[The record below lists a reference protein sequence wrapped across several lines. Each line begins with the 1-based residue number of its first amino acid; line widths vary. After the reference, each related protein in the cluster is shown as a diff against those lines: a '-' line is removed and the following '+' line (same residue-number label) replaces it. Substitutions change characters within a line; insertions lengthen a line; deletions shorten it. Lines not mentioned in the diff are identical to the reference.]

1 MFTKEKNRP
10 LRSWDYQLP
19 VVEEAGE
26 FIHSSKFHR
35 SASCKL
41 YPYDYVM
48 KTEAYAEYHVW
59 SQFKKGWIGLKGRS
73 LWYEGTH
80 APWWLGIK
88 STENEERHL
97 YVVLKMKRN
106 RAVEYWGQ
114 CWSQTQK
121 SLAWA
126 WFLKELWLSTSSL
139 TSLKA
144 SFPCLET
151 RSLVPKILEQVNGP

>member
-59 SQFKKGWIGLKGRS
+59 SQFKKGWTWTERQIFVIWRYPCPHDDWALRVQRLKNGIFMSSWRIREIGL
-73 LWYEGTH
+73 WNTEGS
-80 APWWLGIK
+80 AD
-88 STENEERHL
+88 
-97 YVVLKMKRN
+97 LKPRN
-106 RAVEYWGQ
+106 HWP
-114 CWSQTQK
+114 
-121 SLAWA
+121 
-126 WFLKELWLSTSSL
+126 ELD
-139 TSLKA
+139 
-144 SFPCLET
+144 F
-151 RSLVPKILEQVNGP
+151 